1 MWGRVADLFSPKS
14 VFVLGFGM
22 MGVFSLLCSF
32 MTNQYAY
39 YIMRAITG
47 IFAAATVG
55 VEAELWLLVLDAMHT
70 EPRVD
75 PFGIPP
81 DHGCL

>member
-1 MWGRVADLFSPKS
+1 
-14 VFVLGFGM
+14 LGFGM

-55 VEAELWLLVLDAMHT
+55 V
-70 EPRVD
+70 D
-75 PFGIPP
+75 PFRVSP

>member
-1 MWGRVADLFSPKS
+1 MWGRVADLFSPKT
-14 VFVLGFGM
+14 VFILGFGM

-55 VEAELWLLVLDAMHT
+55 VDAELLLDEMHT

-75 PFGIPP
+75 PFRVSP